1 MLIGNKRQ
9 FYSTPWSY
17 FGQVFTGAEN
27 PRLNYR
33 WRFTGANW
41 AKNASVPLGTE
52 GSYAYVLAIK
62 GGGLAS
68 YTSITGDGSL
78 VGYAVNGVNLEWD
91 LEGSGDLVGSA
102 NLIATLI
109 ANLAGSGS
117 LTGNLVGTVQL
128 ASDMVGSG
136 DLVGGLKLFA
146 GLVADLNG
154 SGDLSGNLKGT
165 ASMSADIYVNES
177 ELQVAQIVNS
187 VWNAVASEYTTP
199 WSTGEAL
206 QSGWSGGG
214 ATPAQIWSYSSRT
227 LTESA
232 GLTPEQNDKLMSLS
246 SGGGGFGINY
256 STINNHTTAKAQE
269 IRKQMEELKKQ
280 IDDLPPVSF
289 DEVNANIKIAKDD
302 IIDKMNSEVGG
313 LSKDIK
319 AIPKEVKADGE
330 KTREFVKSKSEG
342 LGKNLTKLVDRQ
354 DLIDKKIESEAD
366 EIEEKLDEYAK
377 EADEIEAELMEQY
390 GAEADEIEKVTT

>member
-1 MLIGNKRQ
+1 
-9 FYSTPWSY
+9 
-17 FGQVFTGAEN
+17 
-27 PRLNYR
+27 
-33 WRFTGANW
+33 
-41 AKNASVPLGTE
+41 
-52 GSYAYVLAIK
+52 
-62 GGGLAS
+62 
-68 YTSITGDGSL
+68 
-78 VGYAVNGVNLEWD
+78 
-91 LEGSGDLVGSA
+91 
-102 NLIATLI
+102 
-109 ANLAGSGS
+109 
-117 LTGNLVGTVQL
+117 
-128 ASDMVGSG
+128 
-136 DLVGGLKLFA
+136 
-146 GLVADLNG
+146 
-154 SGDLSGNLKGT
+154 
-165 ASMSADIYVNES
+165 
-177 ELQVAQIVNS
+177 
-187 VWNAVASEYTTP
+187 
-199 WSTGEAL
+199 
-206 QSGWSGGG
+206 
-214 ATPAQIWSYSSRT
+214 
-227 LTESA
+227 
-232 GLTPEQNDKLMSLS
+232 MSLS

>member
-33 WRFTGANW
+33 WRFTGESW

-52 GSYAYVLAIK
+52 GSYAYVLAID
-62 GGGLAS
+62 GGGLVS
-68 YTSITGDGSL
+68 DIVGDGSL

-91 LEGSGDLVGSA
+91 LEGSGDLVGSV

-136 DLVGGLKLFA
+136 DLLGGLKLFA

-177 ELQVAQIVNS
+177 ELQVAQIVNG

-199 WSTGEAL
+199 WSTWEAL

-246 SGGGGFGINY
+246 NWWGAGGFMNY
-256 STINNHTTAKAQE
+256 SNINNHTTAKAQE
-269 IRKQMEELKKQ
+269 ILKQMEKLKKQ
-280 IDDLPPVSF
+280 IDELPPISF

-302 IIDKMNSEVGG
+302 IIDKMNSEVGE
-313 LSKDIK
+313 LSETVK

-330 KTREFVKSKSEG
+330 KTREVVKSKSEG

-377 EADEIEAELMEQY
+377 EADEIEAGLMEQY